1 MIACNIAP
9 ATARPPPENIEVK
22 ILGKRRC
29 KITTLTISSDCPFRK
44 FKIRPISIFTPVSE
58 PPIEIEIK
66 NKEKKTKEKDK
77 IVKN

>member
-9 ATARPPPENIEVK
+9 ATASPPPENIEVK

-29 KITTLTISSDCPFRK
+29 KITTLSISSDCPFRK

-66 NKEKKTKEKDK
+66 NKEKRLRRRIKL
-77 IVKN
+77 